1 MHETQARISDSAAA
15 LRAELVP
22 SDDLARLSDAAVRI
36 LRDSGGMKLLQAK
49 DLGGFEEHPNE
60 FFDWVIRVGTEHPS
74 AGWIAG
80 VVGVH
85 PWEISIMHPTLQEE
99 VFGTDPDVLTASP
112 YAPFGRAVPVDG
124 GFRFSGRWPYST
136 GTDHAGWII
145 LGGLVA
151 DGSGT
156 AVTPP
161 DVRHFVLPRGDW
173 TIVED
178 SWNVM
183 GLRGTGS
190 KDVVI
195 EDVFVPDH
203 RVSEAAR
210 MYDGSYARERRPD
223 SPLFQMMFG
232 LMFPAAIAAGT
243 FGVARHAIRAF
254 GDAMASKVSVAGT
267 AARTSAIQVER
278 LACAEADIEAG
289 IAHFR
294 SSVAELYAHVDAGG
308 EISLDQRHR
317 FRRDQVRA
325 TGRCT
330 EAIDRLFLHSG
341 STAMGESH
349 PVSRAWRDVHVASTH
364 ICNNSELTYQA
375 WGAHRF
381 GGPVPPGVAF

>member
-1 MHETQARISDSAAA
+1 MHETQAHIATHAEA
-15 LRAELVP
+15 LRAELLP
-22 SDDLARLSDAAVRI
+22 SDDEARLTDRAVEL
-36 LRDSGGMKLLQAK
+36 LRASGGMRLLQAK

-74 AGWIAG
+74 AGWVAG

-99 VFGTDPDVLTASP
+99 VFGSDPDVLTASP

-145 LGGLVA
+145 LGGMVA
-151 DGSGT
+151 DGSGA
-156 AVTPP
+156 AVSPP
-161 DVRHFVLPRGDW
+161 DVCHVVLPRGDW
-173 TIVED
+173 SIVED
-178 SWNVM
+178 SWDVM

-190 KDVVI
+190 KDVVV
-195 EDVFVPDH
+195 EDVFVPAH
-203 RVSEAAR
+203 RVAEAAR

-254 GDAMASKVSVAGT
+254 GDAMEGRTSVAGT
-267 AARTSAIQVER
+267 PARTRAIRLAR
-278 LACAEADIEAG
+278 LACAEADVEAS

-294 SSVAELYAHVDAGG
+294 SSIAALHDHVDAGG
-308 EISLDQRHR
+308 EISLDQRHL

-325 TGRCT
+325 TGRCV

-341 STAMGESH
+341 SRATGDTH
-349 PVSRAWRDVHVASTH
+349 PVSRAWRDLHVASTH
-364 ICNNSELTYQA
+364 VCNNSELTYQA

-381 GGPVPPGVAF
+381 GGPIPPGVAY

>member
-1 MHETQARISDSAAA
+1 MHETRARTASTAAE

-22 SDDLARLSDAAVRI
+22 SDEASRLTDRAAQL
-36 LRDSGGMKLLQAK
+36 LRDSGGMRLLQAK
-49 DLGGFEEHPNE
+49 DLGGYEEHPNE
-60 FFDWVIRVGTEHPS
+60 FFDWVTQIGTEHPS

-85 PWEISIMHPTLQEE
+85 PWEISIMHPRVQDEIY
-99 VFGTDPDVLTASP
+99 GTDPDVLTASP

-124 GFRFSGRWPYST
+124 GFRFTGRWPYST

-145 LGGLVA
+145 LGGMLA
-151 DGSGT
+151 DETGAPSS
-156 AVTPP
+156 PP
-161 DVRHFVLPRGDW
+161 DVRHFVLPEGDW
-173 TIVED
+173 TIVDD

-190 KDVVI
+190 KDVVV
-195 EDVFVPDH
+195 DAFVPDH
-203 RVSEAAR
+203 RVSEASK

-243 FGVARHAIRAF
+243 FGVARHAISAF
-254 GDAMASKVSVAGT
+254 GQAMESKVSVAGT

-278 LACAEADIEAG
+278 LAAAEADIEAS

-294 SSVAELYAHVDAGG
+294 TSIADLYAYVDDGN
-308 EISLDQRHR
+308 EITLDQRHR

-325 TGRCT
+325 TGRCV
-330 EAIDRLFLHSG
+330 EAIDRLFLQSG
-341 STAMGESH
+341 STAMGENH
-349 PVSRAWRDVHVASTH
+349 PVSRAWRDLHVAGTH
-364 ICNNSELTYQA
+364 VCNNSELTYQA

-381 GGPVPPGVAF
+381 GGPIPPGVAF

>member
-1 MHETQARISDSAAA
+1 MHETSAHVSARAAE
-15 LRAELVP
+15 LRAELTP
-22 SDDLARLSDAAVRI
+22 SDEQARLTDTAASI
-36 LRDSGGMKLLQAK
+36 LKDSGGMRLLQAK

-85 PWEISIMHPTLQEE
+85 PWEISIMDPRVQDE

-124 GFRFSGRWPYST
+124 GFRFSGSWPYST

-145 LGGLVA
+145 LGGMVA
-151 DGSGT
+151 DESGH

-161 DVRHFVLPRGDW
+161 DVRHFVLPQGDW

-178 SWNVM
+178 SWDVM

-190 KDVVI
+190 KDVVVK
-195 EDVFVPDH
+195 DAFVPAY
-203 RVSEAAR
+203 RVAEASR
-210 MYDGSYARERRPD
+210 MYDGSYGRERRPG

-243 FGVARHAIRAF
+243 FAVAQHAIRAF
-254 GDAMASKVSVAGT
+254 GEAFGSRVSVAGNV
-267 AARTSAIQVER
+267 ARTSATQLER
-278 LACAEADIEAG
+278 LACAEADIEAS

-294 SSVAELYAHVDAGG
+294 TAVGELYDHVDGGG

-325 TGRCT
+325 TARCV
-330 EAIDRLFLHSG
+330 EAVDRLFLHSG
-341 STAMGESH
+341 SSAMGEGH
-349 PVSRAWRDVHVASTH
+349 PVSRAWRDLHVASTH
-364 ICNNSELTYQA
+364 VCNNSELTYQA

-381 GGPVPPGVAF
+381 GGQVPPGVAF

>member
-1 MHETQARISDSAAA
+1 MHETRARTASTTEA
-15 LRAELVP
+15 LRAEVVP
-22 SDDLARLSDAAVRI
+22 SDELARLTDRAADL
-36 LRDSGGMKLLQAK
+36 LRDSGGMRLLQAK
-49 DLGGFEEHPNE
+49 DLGGYEEHPNE
-60 FFDWVIRVGTEHPS
+60 FFDWVTQVGTEHPS

-85 PWEISIMHPTLQEE
+85 PWEISIMHPRVQGEIY
-99 VFGTDPDVLTASP
+99 GSDPDVLTASP

-124 GFRFSGRWPYST
+124 GFRFTGRWPYST

-145 LGGLVA
+145 LGGMVA
-151 DGSGT
+151 DETGAPLS
-156 AVTPP
+156 PP
-161 DVRHFVLPRGDW
+161 DVRHFVLPKGDW

-190 KDVVI
+190 KDVVV
-195 EDVFVPDH
+195 DAFVPDH
-203 RVSEAAR
+203 RVSEAPK

-254 GDAMASKVSVAGT
+254 GEAMESKVSVAGT
-267 AARTSAIQVER
+267 AARTSALQVER
-278 LACAEADIEAG
+278 LASAEADIEAS

-294 SSVAELYAHVDAGG
+294 TSIADLYASVDNGNA
-308 EISLDQRHR
+308 ITLDHRHR

-325 TGRCT
+325 TGRCV
-330 EAIDRLFLHSG
+330 EAIDRLFLQSG
-341 STAMGESH
+341 STAMGETN
-349 PVSRAWRDVHVASTH
+349 PVSRAWRDLHVAGTH
-364 ICNNSELTYQA
+364 VCNNSELTYQA

>member
-1 MHETQARISDSAAA
+1 MHETQAHIAANA
-15 LRAELVP
+15 ESLRDEVLP
-22 SDDLARLSDAAVRI
+22 SDAQTQLSDRAVEI
-36 LRDSGGMKLLQAK
+36 LTASGGMRLLQAK

-85 PWEISIMHPTLQEE
+85 PWEISIMHPTLQDEI
-99 VFGTDPDVLTASP
+99 FGTDPDVLTASP

-136 GTDHAGWII
+136 GTDHAAWII
-145 LGGLVA
+145 LGGMVA
-151 DGSGT
+151 DQAGT

-178 SWNVM
+178 SWDVM

-190 KDVVI
+190 KDVIVD
-195 EDVFVPDH
+195 DVFIPDH
-203 RVSEAAR
+203 RVSEAVK
-210 MYDGSYARERRPD
+210 MYDGSYARERRPE

-243 FGVARHAIRAF
+243 FGVARNAIGAF
-254 GDAMASKVSVAGT
+254 GDAMQGRVSVAGT
-267 AARTSAIQVER
+267 AARTSPIQLER
-278 LACAEADIEAG
+278 LASAEADIEAS

-294 SSVAELYAHVDAGG
+294 SSIADLYDHVDAGG

-325 TGRCT
+325 TGRCV
-330 EAIDRLFLHSG
+330 EAIDRLFLSSG
-341 STAMGESH
+341 SSAMGETN
-349 PVSRAWRDVHVASTH
+349 PLSRAWRDLHVAGTH
-364 ICNNSELTYQA
+364 VCNNSELTYQA